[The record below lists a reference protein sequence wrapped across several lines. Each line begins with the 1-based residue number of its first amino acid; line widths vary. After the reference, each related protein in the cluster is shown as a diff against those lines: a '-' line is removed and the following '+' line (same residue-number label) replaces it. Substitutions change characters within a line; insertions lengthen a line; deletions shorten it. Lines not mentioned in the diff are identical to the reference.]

1 VNRAHNLETQ
11 HPVSDHSGALPPER
25 IGLPPELDPRGP
37 RRPVKPAKPGNSG
50 KQSRPARR
58 GGWRS
63 PLGMTAAALS
73 VCVLATSGL
82 LYTRYLHYDH
92 NLTKA
97 THIITPG
104 GVAATDGAENVLLVG
119 SDSRTG
125 TGDEFAQAPKGQT
138 AVDGA
143 RSDTVILAHL
153 AKGHQ
158 AATLVSLPRDSWVTI
173 PAYTDAKGVAQPAH
187 MDKLNAA
194 FSLGGAGLLVS
205 TVQQLTG
212 IHIDHYVEIDFAGF
226 QSMVDSLGGVDV
238 CLSKAAHDVQTGL
251 NLSAG
256 EHHLDGKTAL
266 EFVRQRYG
274 LPLGD
279 IDRIKR
285 QQQFLAS
292 MVRKVESAGTLAN
305 PLKLNDFLDALTKS
319 ISVDSGMSATDLA
332 KLALKLKGLGTGNI
346 VLTTMP
352 LSGFSTQNGVD
363 VDDIDVSKAT
373 ALFSSLAIDAPV
385 AATTSPAPT
394 LAPLTVPASAV
405 HVQVFNGGGV
415 TGLARRAASDLS
427 KLGFQLVGTPAD
439 RITHATGSVIE
450 YGPTQT
456 EAARTLQAA
465 IPGSTLQANAQLDT
479 TLELLVG
486 SAYAGAHAPG
496 SADATASSPATS
508 DTTGGTTAANASCTA

>member
-1 VNRAHNLETQ
+1 V
-11 HPVSDHSGALPPER
+11 PDHTVLPPDHTV
-25 IGLPPELDPRGP
+25 LPPELDPRGP
-37 RRPVKPAKPGNSG
+37 RRPVKPGKPGKAPRSG
-50 KQSRPARR
+50 RR
-58 GGWRS
+58 TGWRS
-63 PLGMTAAALS
+63 PLGTTAAVVS
-73 VCVLATSGL
+73 VCVLAASGF

-97 THIITPG
+97 TGIIKPG

-125 TGDEFAQAPKGQT
+125 AGDQFAQAPKGQQ

-173 PAYTDAKGVAQPAH
+173 PAYTDAKGVQQPAH

-238 CLSKAAHDVQTGL
+238 CLSKSAHDVQTGL

-266 EFVRQRYG
+266 AFVRQRYG

-292 MVRKVESAGTLAN
+292 MVRKVESAGTLTN

-319 ISVDSGMSATDLA
+319 ISVDSGMSASGLA
-332 KLALKLKGLGTGNI
+332 NLALKLKGLGTGSI

-352 LSGFSTQNGVD
+352 LSGFSIQNGVD
-363 VDDIDVSKAT
+363 VDDIDVPKAT
-373 ALFSSLAIDAPV
+373 ALFASLAVDAPV
-385 AATTSPAPT
+385 AAATSPAPT
-394 LAPLTVPASAV
+394 QAALTVQVSAV

-415 TGLARRAASDLS
+415 SGLARRASSDLS

-439 RITHATGSVIE
+439 RITHASASVIE
-450 YGPTQT
+450 YGPTQA

-465 IPGSTLQANAQLDT
+465 ITGATLQANPQLNT
-479 TLELLVG
+479 TLELVVG
-486 SAYAGAHAPG
+486 SSYAGAHAPG
-496 SADATASSPATS
+496 SAVGALAAGANPATA
-508 DTTGGTTAANASCTA
+508 DTTGGTTAANPSCTA